1 MTDVRNLQKAIQDTD
16 ETLAA
21 LNNEETL
28 LGWKPSEFPVLN
40 NLKTGI
46 EPFQK
51 LFNLILKWQ
60 RTEKR

>member
-1 MTDVRNLQKAIQDTD
+1 MTDVRTLQKTIQDTD
-16 ETLAA
+16 ETVAA

-28 LGWKPSEFPVLN
+28 LGWKPSVFTLLN
-40 NLKTGI
+40 NLKAEI
-46 EPFQK
+46 EPYQK